1 MATEIRLA
9 EIIEALS
16 HALDMTEGQPV
27 GHSIRC
33 CHIGM
38 AIGRQ
43 LGLSDRALHDLYF
56 TLLLKDLGC
65 SSNAARICELYLADD
80 LKFKRDF
87 KLVDGSFPQVLR
99 FVLAHTGMRAGLS
112 ERFRGLVN
120 ILKNGSEIA
129 TSLIQTRCE
138 RGADIARQMRFSE
151 SVAQG
156 ILDLDEHFDG
166 GGKPLGKSG
175 NDIHIFARIALMAQV
190 IDIYFLD
197 SGPEAAV
204 AEVLKRSGGWFDP
217 AVVDAFL
224 RSASEAR
231 FWTDLVRPDI
241 ERLVLD
247 AEPGREAVYA
257 DDDYLDDIA
266 AGFARVIDAK
276 SPYTAGHSERV
287 ALFSDMIAEQL
298 DMQPAQRRQLK
309 RAALL
314 HDIGKLGVSNAV
326 LDKPGRLKGDEWEQ
340 MKRHAE
346 YSQAILSRIAA
357 FADVAKIGGSH
368 HEKLDG
374 TGYPRGLRG
383 DEIAFDVR
391 IVATADVFDALTADR
406 PYRAALPVAK
416 AFEILWETA
425 GRHHDAS
432 CINAL
437 ERALTNSELIAA

>member
-16 HALDMTEGQPV
+16 HALDMTEGQPA
-27 GHSIRC
+27 GHCVRC
-33 CHIGM
+33 CHIGT

-43 LGLSDRALHDLYF
+43 LGLSEGALRDLYY

-87 KLVDGSFPQVLR
+87 KLVDGTFPQVLK
-99 FVLAHTGMRAGLS
+99 FVLSHTGMQAGLA

-120 ILKNGSEIA
+120 ILKNGQEIA
-129 TSLIQTRCE
+129 TSLIHTRCQ

-151 SVAQG
+151 AVAQG

-166 GGKPLGKSG
+166 GGKPLGKAG
-175 NDIHIFARIALMAQV
+175 NDIHIFARIALMAQI
-190 IDIYFLD
+190 IDIFFSA

-204 AEVLKRSGGWFDP
+204 AEVIKRSGGWFDP
-217 AVVDAFL
+217 VIVEAFL

-241 ERLVLD
+241 EQIVLA
-247 AEPGREAVYA
+247 AEPGQQQIFA
-257 DDDYLDDIA
+257 DEDYLDDIA

-276 SPYTAGHSERV
+276 SPYTAGHSDRV

-298 DMQPAQRRQLK
+298 DMQPAQRRRLK

-326 LDKPGRLKGDEWEQ
+326 LDKPGRLIGDEWEQ
-340 MKRHAE
+340 MKRHAQ
-346 YSQAILSRIAA
+346 YSEAILSRISA
-357 FADVAKIGGSH
+357 FADIAKIGGSH

-383 DEIAFDVR
+383 DEISFDVR

-406 PYRAALPVAK
+406 PYRAALPVHK
-416 AFEILWETA
+416 ALEILWETA

-437 ERALTNSELIAA
+437 ERALNSAQLIAA